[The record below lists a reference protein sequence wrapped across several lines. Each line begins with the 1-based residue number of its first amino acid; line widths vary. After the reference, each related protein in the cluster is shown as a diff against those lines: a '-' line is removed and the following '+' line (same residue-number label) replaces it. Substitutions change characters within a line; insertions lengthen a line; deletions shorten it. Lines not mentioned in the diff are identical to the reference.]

1 MKPLGTAKRVKEW
14 IPLSNFAIVET
25 HPTELVL
32 REHLLPFEGAKS
44 DSSLIWGVYGTA
56 SINQAMFAAE
66 TFAAKQKKQTYTINM
81 WYRIEGISEARN
93 HLKEEDAQALGFIHV
108 GRLHQTFRD
117 SLLVEAH
124 KWAARALDSSQR
136 ATALQLP
143 LDGFM
148 ARYPAFARYLL
159 RTESPYNMVVHPVRP
174 LYDPKGEQVMIAV
187 ARYRKDLIMEA
198 QVRFMEDIKVIV

>member
-1 MKPLGTAKRVKEW
+1 MKPLGIARRVKEW
-14 IPLSNFAIVET
+14 IPLANFAIVDT
-25 HPTELVL
+25 HPSEIHL
-32 REHLLPFEGAKS
+32 REHLLPFEGAKN
-44 DSSLIWGVYGTA
+44 DPTLIWGVYGTA

-66 TFAAKQKKQTYTINM
+66 AFAAKQKKQAYTINM
-81 WYRIEGISEARN
+81 WYRIEGISAMRN
-93 HLKEEDAQALGFIHV
+93 HLKEEDALSLGYIHV

-117 SLLVEAH
+117 ALLDEAH

-148 ARYPAFARYLL
+148 ARYPGFGRWLL
-159 RTESPYNMVVHPVRP
+159 RAESPYNMVVHPVRP
-174 LYDPKGEQVMIAV
+174 LYDPKGEPVTIAI
-187 ARYRKDLIMEA
+187 ARYRKDLIMDA